1 MATFDNRI
9 TRKICGYFF
18 LNIFISG
25 FEVPVKKIKQLFFHH
40 ILYDNNKG
48 IIPEVGL
55 VPEAK
60 PRDTNNQ
67 VVLFSLSILDRE
79 HILMARSV
87 AESPNI

>member
-9 TRKICGYFF
+9 TSKICGYFF
-18 LNIFISG
+18 LNI
-25 FEVPVKKIKQLFFHH
+25 FFHH

-55 VPEAK
+55 VLEAK

>member
-1 MATFDNRI
+1 M
-9 TRKICGYFF
+9 
-18 LNIFISG
+18 
-25 FEVPVKKIKQLFFHH
+25 
-40 ILYDNNKG
+40 
-48 IIPEVGL
+48 IPEVGL

-87 AESPNI
+87 AEGPNIKTNLFLILKIGL